1 MRKLGLKDAFAL
13 ARIIKVAGIRDEIVA
28 FGYEVRERQKA
39 AEAAKNQND
48 EKSEKGEVALELST
62 ERAGFEFI
70 ITIITSIADE
80 RAEQLFYKLYADIKQ
95 NTTPEEVSMYDL
107 ATIKADI
114 QALVEQNDLK
124 SFFRSASALM
134 SKLQD

>member
-13 ARIIKVAGIRDEIVA
+13 ARIIKIAGIRDEIVS

-39 AEAAKNQND
+39 VEAAKNKND
-48 EKSEKGEVALELST
+48 GKSETALELST
-62 ERAGFEFI
+62 ERTGFEFI

-95 NTTPEEVSMYDL
+95 DVTPEEVSLYDFE
-107 ATIKADI
+107 TIKTDVSE
-114 QALVEQNDLK
+114 LVEKNDLK

>member
-13 ARIIKVAGIRDEIVA
+13 ARIIKIAGIRDEIVA

-39 AEAAKNQND
+39 AEAAKNEND
-48 EKSEKGEVALELST
+48 EKGEAALELST

-95 NTTPEEVSMYDL
+95 NTTPKKVSMYDL

-124 SFFRSASALM
+124 SFFKSASALM

>member
-13 ARIIKVAGIRDEIVA
+13 ARIIKIAGIRDEIVS
-28 FGYEVRERQKA
+28 FGYEVRERQKV
-39 AEAAKNQND
+39 AEAAKNENGG
-48 EKSEKGEVALELST
+48 KSETALELSA

-95 NTTPEEVSMYDL
+95 DVTPEEVSLYDFE
-107 ATIKADI
+107 TIKTDVSK
-114 QALVEQNDLK
+114 LVKKNDLK

>member
-13 ARIIKVAGIRDEIVA
+13 ARIIKIAGIRDEIVA

-39 AEAAKNQND
+39 AEAAKNEND
-48 EKSEKGEVALELST
+48 EKGEAALELST

-124 SFFRSASALM
+124 SFFKSASALM

>member
-13 ARIIKVAGIRDEIVA
+13 ARIIKIAGIRDEIVS
-28 FGYEVRERQKA
+28 FGYEVRERQKV
-39 AEAAKNQND
+39 AEAAKNENGG
-48 EKSEKGEVALELST
+48 KSETALELSA

-95 NTTPEEVSMYDL
+95 DVTPEEVSLYDFE
-107 ATIKADI
+107 TIKIDVSE
-114 QALVEQNDLK
+114 LVEKNDLK

>member
-13 ARIIKVAGIRDEIVA
+13 ARIIKIAGIRDEIVS
-28 FGYEVRERQKA
+28 FGYEVRERQKV
-39 AEAAKNQND
+39 AEAAKNENGG
-48 EKSEKGEVALELST
+48 KSETVLELSA

-95 NTTPEEVSMYDL
+95 DVTPEEVSLYDFE
-107 ATIKADI
+107 TIKTDVSE
-114 QALVEQNDLK
+114 LVKKNDLK

>member
-13 ARIIKVAGIRDEIVA
+13 ARIIKIAGIRDEIVA

-39 AEAAKNQND
+39 AEAAKNEND
-48 EKSEKGEVALELST
+48 EKSEAALELST

>member
-13 ARIIKVAGIRDEIVA
+13 ARIIKIAGIRDEIVA

-39 AEAAKNQND
+39 AEAAKNEND
-48 EKSEKGEVALELST
+48 EKGEAALELST

-95 NTTPEEVSMYDL
+95 DVTPEEVSLYDFE
-107 ATIKADI
+107 TIKTDVSE
-114 QALVEQNDLK
+114 LVKKNDLK

>member
-13 ARIIKVAGIRDEIVA
+13 ARIIKIAGIRDEIVS
-28 FGYEVRERQKA
+28 FGYEVRERQKVV
-39 AEAAKNQND
+39 EAAKNKND
-48 EKSEKGEVALELST
+48 GKSETALELST
-62 ERAGFEFI
+62 ERTGFEFI

-95 NTTPEEVSMYDL
+95 DVTPEEVSLYDFE
-107 ATIKADI
+107 TIKTDVSE
-114 QALVEQNDLK
+114 LVEKNDLK

>member
-13 ARIIKVAGIRDEIVA
+13 ARIIKIAGIRDEIVA

-39 AEAAKNQND
+39 AEAAKNENG
-48 EKSEKGEVALELST
+48 EKSETALELST

>member
-13 ARIIKVAGIRDEIVA
+13 ARIIKIAGIRDEIVS
-28 FGYEVRERQKA
+28 FGYEVRERQKV
-39 AEAAKNQND
+39 AEAAKNENGG
-48 EKSEKGEVALELST
+48 KSETALELSA

-95 NTTPEEVSMYDL
+95 DVTPEEVSLYDFE
-107 ATIKADI
+107 TIKTDVSE
-114 QALVEQNDLK
+114 LVKKNDLK

>member
-13 ARIIKVAGIRDEIVA
+13 ARIIKIAGIRDEIVS
-28 FGYEVRERQKA
+28 FGYEVRERQKV
-39 AEAAKNQND
+39 AEAAKNENGG
-48 EKSEKGEVALELST
+48 KSETALELSA
-62 ERAGFEFI
+62 ERAGCEFI

-95 NTTPEEVSMYDL
+95 DVTPEEVSLYDFE
-107 ATIKADI
+107 TIKTDVSE
-114 QALVEQNDLK
+114 LVKKNDLK

>member
-13 ARIIKVAGIRDEIVA
+13 ARIIKIAGIRDEIVS
-28 FGYEVRERQKA
+28 FGYEVRERQKV
-39 AEAAKNQND
+39 AEAAKNENGG
-48 EKSEKGEVALELST
+48 KSETALELSA

-107 ATIKADI
+107 ATIKTDI

>member
-13 ARIIKVAGIRDEIVA
+13 ARIIKIAGIRDEIVS

-39 AEAAKNQND
+39 AEAAKNEND
-48 EKSEKGEVALELST
+48 EKGETALELSA

-95 NTTPEEVSMYDL
+95 DVTPEEVSLYDFE
-107 ATIKADI
+107 TIKTDVSE
-114 QALVEQNDLK
+114 LVKKNDLK

>member
-13 ARIIKVAGIRDEIVA
+13 ARIIKIAGIRDEIVS
-28 FGYEVRERQKA
+28 FGYEVRERQKV
-39 AEAAKNQND
+39 AEAAKNENGG
-48 EKSEKGEVALELST
+48 KSETALELST

-95 NTTPEEVSMYDL
+95 DVTPEEVSLYDFE
-107 ATIKADI
+107 TIKTDVSE
-114 QALVEQNDLK
+114 LVKKNDLK

>member
-1 MRKLGLKDAFAL
+1 MRKLGLKDAFAI
-13 ARIIKVAGIRDEIVA
+13 ARIIKIAGIRDEIVS

-39 AEAAKNQND
+39 AEAAKKGKD
-48 EKSEKGEVALELST
+48 EKSESALELST

-107 ATIKADI
+107 ATIKADT

-124 SFFRSASALM
+124 SFFKSASALM

>member
-1 MRKLGLKDAFAL
+1 MRKLGLRDAFAL

-39 AEAAKNQND
+39 IEAAQKEND
-48 EKSEKGEVALELST
+48 EQNEATLELST

-70 ITIITSIADE
+70 VTIITSIADE

-107 ATIKADI
+107 ATIKTDI

>member
-13 ARIIKVAGIRDEIVA
+13 ARIIKIAGIRDEIVS
-28 FGYEVRERQKA
+28 FGYEVRERQKV
-39 AEAAKNQND
+39 AEAAKNENGG
-48 EKSEKGEVALELST
+48 KSETALELSA

-95 NTTPEEVSMYDL
+95 DVTSEEVSLYDFE
-107 ATIKADI
+107 TIKTDVSE
-114 QALVEQNDLK
+114 LVKKNDLK

>member
-13 ARIIKVAGIRDEIVA
+13 ARIIKIAGIRDEIVS
-28 FGYEVRERQKA
+28 FGYEVRERQKV
-39 AEAAKNQND
+39 AEAAKNKNGG
-48 EKSEKGEVALELST
+48 KSETALELSA

-95 NTTPEEVSMYDL
+95 DVTPEEVSLYDFE
-107 ATIKADI
+107 TIKTDVSE
-114 QALVEQNDLK
+114 LVKKNDLK